1 MMLALVFGW
10 LLLGSTPRVVA
21 VVMGG
26 IGFGLFLDEV
36 GKFVTK
42 DNDYFYGPSAE
53 IMYLLVVLILLISR
67 FVRDLK
73 RPSVPE
79 AIANAA
85 VIAAD
90 GVAHGL
96 PESRR
101 RQAAD
106 LLDFAEA
113 RDADPALVTH
123 IRGLLDASVDT
134 PDRLT
139 RVRARALALIPNFFR
154 RRWWVTLIGWLLVV
168 SSALTVI
175 VGALGL
181 YVNHRDYGIYLE
193 LSRDPTAA
201 WILFV
206 SGVVTLA
213 CSGVG
218 DDRSPPHRP
227 RLAAARATDGGA
239 RLHYGQRPRRLRA
252 RRLRSAL
259 QPGARS
265 VRAGDHRLSPAGGSR
280 AGERE
285 PRARTA
291 TRLAP
296 RTAHAARV
304 EVQPR
309 SVAQRGE
316 KNQDDEGDNDRGHDL
331 PCLGEVFDSQVRQ
344 WWPIVVVE
352 KRFAD
357 ADHACVASV
366 CAGTSV
372 SDSSTVVN

>member
-1 MMLALVFGW
+1 MSARQTTVLVRSVYGTAAVQWFLIFAIGTILVTRAYLRLTGYPQIGNGTLHIAHALWGGALMMLALVFGW

-139 RVRARALALIPNFFR
+139 RVRARALALIPSFFR
-154 RRWWVTLIGWLLVV
+154 RRWWLTLIGWLLVI

-175 VGALGL
+175 VGALAL

-213 CSGVG
+213 CSASAMIGRRHT
-218 DDRSPPHRP
+218 DRVWPLRAL
-227 RLAAARATDGGA
+227 RMAALVFTMANALVDFALDGFGALYNLALGLFALAIIDYHLRAAVARASA
-239 RLHYGQRPRRLRA
+239 NHEHGQLR
-252 RRLRSAL
+252 
-259 QPGARS
+259 
-265 VRAGDHRLSPAGGSR
+265 V
-280 AGERE
+280 
-285 PRARTA
+285 
-291 TRLAP
+291 
-296 RTAHAARV
+296 
-304 EVQPR
+304 
-309 SVAQRGE
+309 
-316 KNQDDEGDNDRGHDL
+316 
-331 PCLGEVFDSQVRQ
+331 
-344 WWPIVVVE
+344 
-352 KRFAD
+352 
-357 ADHACVASV
+357 
-366 CAGTSV
+366 
-372 SDSSTVVN
+372 